1 MKKENSKLE
10 GLRKLIKGNKNRI
23 KKVSFNSKN
32 GFYLFVLAGSY
43 ACSSDG
49 NDSNNIS
56 SLNFV
61 GSDSVDFLGDTSS
74 SSNQIVDAGGG
85 NDVII
90 TGAGDDLVN
99 AGTGNDNINT
109 GAGDDVVRGGQ
120 GSDFISTGAGNDT
133 ILIVGTTAT
142 DEYSSTEIETT
153 LIGGGGGY

>member
-10 GLRKLIKGNKNRI
+10 ALMSVIKGNKNRI
-23 KKVSFNSKN
+23 KKVAFDSKN

-61 GSDSVDFLGDTSS
+61 GSDSVDFLGDASS
-74 SSNQIVDAGGG
+74 SSKQIIDAGGG
-85 NDVII
+85 DDVII
-90 TGAGDDLVN
+90 
-99 AGTGNDNINT
+99 T

-120 GSDFISTGAGNDT
+120 GDDLINTGAGNDT
-133 ILIVGTTAT
+133 ILIIGTTAT
-142 DEYSSTEIETT
+142 DEYSSAEIETA
-153 LIGGGGGY
+153 LIGGGVY

>member
-10 GLRKLIKGNKNRI
+10 GLTKLIKGNKNRI

-74 SSNQIVDAGGG
+74 TSKQIVDAGGG
-85 NDVII
+85 DDVII
-90 TGAGDDLVN
+90 TGAGN
-99 AGTGNDNINT
+99 
-109 GAGDDVVRGGQ
+109 DVVRGGQ
-120 GSDFISTGAGNDT
+120 GSDFISTGSGNDT

-153 LIGGGGGY
+153 LIGGGGGGGYINP